1 MEDNIKS
8 GYVYKGVECLPERD
22 MRHINEYL
30 NEVHPDVIKYIHS
43 LEEYITVLHNTIL
56 KYEPDAQW
64 IKDELTLDE
73 ERINRIVK

>member
-8 GYVYKGVECLPERD
+8 GYVYKGLPERD
-22 MRHINEYL
+22 IRHINEYL

-43 LEEYITVLHNTIL
+43 LEEYITVLQNIIL

-73 ERINRIVK
+73 ERIKRTGM